1 MDQFLPDNMEGGDGE
16 EGDNIQDTYKGYTG
30 THGLKSIRPNRAKY
44 GRFWQIDP
52 GN

>member
-16 EGDNIQDTYKGYTG
+16 EGDNIQDTYKGYT
-30 THGLKSIRPNRAKY
+30 HGLKSIRPNRAKY